1 MDLNKIGIV
10 GKLKSF
16 GNSFRRGFKGNCK
29 RIKDIKKGMEDA
41 DKLIEIKV
49 GLEKKRNF
57 LFFFN
62 EYRRIL
68 LNQSL

>member
-1 MDLNKIGIV
+1 
-10 GKLKSF
+10 
-16 GNSFRRGFKGNCK
+16 
-29 RIKDIKKGMEDA
+29 MEDA

-68 LNQSL
+68 LNQSLWVISR